1 MSTLILFSDSS
12 IRVDYDIQLRSDD
25 VERDIEMIYER
36 FEAIASRYRTEQELL
51 RSIGG
56 DNVKIA
62 DQQVRFNE
70 FFDVVHAIIRNIYE
84 CKKLY
89 KSFEGWSDYDISY
102 SGVIKLLQER
112 QLLFIKQF
120 ELIIAGKC
128 NCPYITTQW

>member
-1 MSTLILFSDSS
+1 MSKLILFADSS

-25 VERDIEMIYER
+25 VERDIEALYEQ
-36 FEAIASRYRTEQELL
+36 FEAICSRYRTEQESL
-51 RSIGG
+51 RRIGIV
-56 DNVKIA
+56 NAKIA

-84 CKKLY
+84 EKQIAWYEYAEDNK
-89 KSFEGWSDYDISY
+89 DSY
-102 SGVIKLLQER
+102 EKQIELLQER